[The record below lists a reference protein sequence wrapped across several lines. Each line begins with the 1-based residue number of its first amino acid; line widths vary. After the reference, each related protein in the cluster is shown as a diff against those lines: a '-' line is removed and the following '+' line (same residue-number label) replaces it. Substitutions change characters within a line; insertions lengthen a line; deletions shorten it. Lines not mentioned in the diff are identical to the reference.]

1 MIIIVNLPSHSTS
14 DSRNA
19 QGWEFAHLM
28 SMQIT
33 RFLSK
38 NKRFAHN
45 CSFPLRD
52 LLGGTGSALPSK
64 NNPDD

>member
-38 NKRFAHN
+38 AIRSQLLISSEGPERIAH
-45 CSFPLRD
+45 F
-52 LLGGTGSALPSK
+52 
-64 NNPDD
+64 